1 MNRAPSLGRT
11 FVALLVLIVMAP
23 LGALS
28 GLVAAVFLID
38 QVLSGW
44 IPRRWFSSSAADWVF
59 GAGTAGSARDYLGF
73 MAAGML
79 AAGCFK
85 GAEWA
90 IGVLRRR

>member
-1 MNRAPSLGRT
+1 MNRAPSLGRS
-11 FVALLVLIVMAP
+11 FVALLVLIVMVP

-28 GLVAAVFLID
+28 GLVAAVFLLD

-44 IPRRWFSSSAADWVF
+44 IPSRWFSSSAADWVF

-73 MAAGML
+73 MVTGVFAT
-79 AAGCFK
+79 GCFK

-90 IGVLRRR
+90 LRVLRGR